1 MNNFDDRDEALIS
14 RFNIAMRDD
23 RDADELIGLCRGL
36 LADGVVV
43 EAEARFLL
51 NWINEHDTC
60 LCHWHGRILKE
71 RLEEY
76 LADDVWT
83 EEEQENFC
91 ELARKVVGVE
101 SVEGEA
107 IPRSGA
113 TTLPLTIPE
122 PSMVFENEIFV
133 VTGKFATGVRNKVA
147 DMITSRGGEV
157 KSGVSKL
164 VDYLVI
170 GDLSSPNWKHSSY
183 GRKIE
188 KAIDLRDQGS
198 EIYIVSEEH
207 WSAQCAECEP
217 FEIIPE
223 KTAKVRIQVSDK
235 RFLKSKDCWK
245 IIGNVEGEKIYALFK
260 LDDAE
265 TAFSGECAEEPFSG
279 DLAQG
284 VIKAPK
290 ISHLGASIL
299 DWVKVE
305 RKRLMGRG

>member
-51 NWINEHDTC
+51 NWIDEHDTC

-207 WSAQCAECEP
+207 WFTQCADCEP
-217 FEIIPE
+217 IE
-223 KTAKVRIQVSDK
+223 
-235 RFLKSKDCWK
+235 
-245 IIGNVEGEKIYALFK
+245 
-260 LDDAE
+260 
-265 TAFSGECAEEPFSG
+265 
-279 DLAQG
+279 
-284 VIKAPK
+284 
-290 ISHLGASIL
+290 
-299 DWVKVE
+299 
-305 RKRLMGRG
+305 